1 MLIGGAV
8 IYTLGVV
15 LWSVGA
21 LFLGATG
28 FPMMGIQ
35 AISLDT
41 DVVLEYFLDELQW
54 LLFHILLLH
63 QWCPAVVVRMPVHMF
78 PFLCMEIE
86 GKRGKLDEFSMR
98 VGV

>member
-21 LFLGATG
+21 LFLRATG
-28 FPMMGIQ
+28 FPMMDIQ

-54 LLFHILLLH
+54 LLFHILPPLL
-63 QWCPAVVVRMPVHMF
+63 
-78 PFLCMEIE
+78 
-86 GKRGKLDEFSMR
+86 
-98 VGV
+98 